1 MSYCDCNTT
10 TRVCGR
16 CKSVVSHVVGWRKMF
31 LFWASVEKT
40 NNRMCHVNTIS
51 VQFRFRCRSL
61 FGLTTTLHHNSNM
74 SEMRSGFNFGS
85 FVHGE
90 IIPQGPCPSCYQV
103 TAKKENCLKDFDSL
117 CYATNLSFICD
128 RALCAVY
135 LSWLSKISVKRFKGF
150 QNLVISRNKIFISLP
165 HKGMKTVVIPSGGAY

>member
-31 LFWASVEKT
+31 LFWASVGKT
-40 NNRMCHVNTIS
+40 NNRICHVNTIS

-103 TAKKENCLKDFDSL
+103 TAKKENCLKDLTPYVTQQTYLLF
-117 CYATNLSFICD
+117 ATVRFVQFICLD
-128 RALCAVY
+128 YQKY
-135 LSWLSKISVKRFKGF
+135 LLKGSKVS

>member
-31 LFWASVEKT
+31 LFWASVGKT
-40 NNRMCHVNTIS
+40 NNRICHVNTIS

-74 SEMRSGFNFGS
+74 SEMCSGFNFGS

-128 RALCAVY
+128 HALCAVY

-150 QNLVISRNKIFISLP
+150 PEFGNIK
-165 HKGMKTVVIPSGGAY
+165 K

>member
-1 MSYCDCNTT
+1 MRLQYND
-10 TRVCGR
+10 
-16 CKSVVSHVVGWRKMF
+16 KSVWEMQISCKPCCRMAEDVLVLRSVG
-31 LFWASVEKT
+31 KT
-40 NNRMCHVNTIS
+40 NNRICHVNTIS

-135 LSWLSKISVKRFKGF
+135 LS
-150 QNLVISRNKIFISLP
+150 
-165 HKGMKTVVIPSGGAY
+165 

>member
-1 MSYCDCNTT
+1 M
-10 TRVCGR
+10 G
-16 CKSVVSHVVGWRKMF
+16 
-31 LFWASVEKT
+31 KT
-40 NNRMCHVNTIS
+40 NNRICHVNTIS

-103 TAKKENCLKDFDSL
+103 TAKKENCLKDLTPYVTQQTYLLF
-117 CYATNLSFICD
+117 ATVRFVQFICLD
-128 RALCAVY
+128 YQKY
-135 LSWLSKISVKRFKGF
+135 LLKGSKVS

>member
-16 CKSVVSHVVGWRKMF
+16 CKSVVSHVVGWQKMF
-31 LFWASVEKT
+31 LFWASVGKT
-40 NNRMCHVNTIS
+40 NNRICHVNTIS

-103 TAKKENCLKDFDSL
+103 TAKKENCLKDLTPYVTQQTYLLF
-117 CYATNLSFICD
+117 ATVRFVQFICLD
-128 RALCAVY
+128 YQKY
-135 LSWLSKISVKRFKGF
+135 LLKGSKVS